1 VTKLVYCM
9 QIVGL
14 IIAQVNRSLF
24 AIAAQT
30 AVITQQEFALQMIDV

>member
-1 VTKLVYCM
+1 M

-24 AIAAQT
+24 VIAAQT
-30 AVITQQEFALQMIDV
+30 AVITQQEFALQMIDG